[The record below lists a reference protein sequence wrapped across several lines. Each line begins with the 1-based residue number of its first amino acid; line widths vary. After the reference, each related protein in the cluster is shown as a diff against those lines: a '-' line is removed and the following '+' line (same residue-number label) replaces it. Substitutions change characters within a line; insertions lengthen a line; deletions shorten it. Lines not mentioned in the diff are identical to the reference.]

1 MRYSTK
7 TRRLAGSAIVA
18 AAFITTGAA
27 SAQEATIAFSAGEL
41 GVSSYNPVT
50 ATLLNTA
57 NALIYDRLVEQ
68 DADQS
73 YYPHLA
79 TSWEESAD
87 GMTWTFNLRAG
98 VMFQD
103 GTPFN
108 AQSIADWIP
117 DFQGTENNYLVDAI
131 DAVEVID
138 DLTVKFVMKRPEP
151 NLLYN
156 LASTYMG
163 VPSAAAFDRLG
174 EDYGVVEAVGT
185 GPFKLDSFAI
195 GLETV
200 LVRNDDYAWASELSE
215 NQGAAY
221 LERITFREIP
231 DQSTAFLELKT
242 GGVDVLLGVPTDFL
256 KILKEEPSVA
266 VIQMPGLGIK
276 YIPINVTAPP
286 FDDILVRQATV
297 LAVDRESILNS
308 VYNGVGSVAENFLIA
323 SLPAADVD
331 PALNAT
337 YDPARAGE
345 LLDQAGWT
353 MGDDGIRTKDG
364 APLSVKLF
372 TQNSTDLTRL
382 TQVIQAQ
389 LKEIGMDA
397 VITVFDGSTIRDEYK
412 RNAHQLAV
420 REYDW
425 NNSDILDWFF
435 SGERL
440 GYPNVSMWKDV
451 EGQRLNDVA
460 MTQSAT
466 SEQRAANF
474 KAYHEYVLSQ
484 ALFAPIY
491 QPTINIA
498 YNSDAIVMP
507 EPIRGIRLRSQTVL
521 DMKVVE

>member
-1 MRYSTK
+1 MRYANK
-7 TRRLAGSAIVA
+7 TQLLSGSALFTA
-18 AAFITTGAA
+18 GFMAA
-27 SAQEATIAFSAGEL
+27 SAVFAQEATIAFATTEL
-41 GVSSYNPVT
+41 GVTSYNPVT

-57 NALIYDRLVEQ
+57 NSLIYDRLVEQ

-73 YYPHLA
+73 YKPHLA
-79 TSWEESAD
+79 TSWEESPD
-87 GMTWTFNLRAG
+87 GMAWTFNLRAG

-117 DFQGTENNYLVDAI
+117 DYRGTSNEYLIDAI
-131 DAVEVID
+131 ESVEVID
-138 DLTVKFVMKRPEP
+138 DLTVKFVMKRPES

-174 EDYGVVEAVGT
+174 ENYGVSEAVGT
-185 GPFKLDSFAI
+185 GPFKLDEFSI

-215 NQGAAY
+215 NQGPAY
-221 LERITFREIP
+221 LEKITFREIP

-256 KILKEEPSVA
+256 EILAQEPNITA
-266 VIQMPGLGIK
+266 IQMPGLGIK
-276 YIPINVTAPP
+276 YMPINVTAPP

-297 LAVDRESILNS
+297 LAVDQESILNS
-308 VYNGVGSVAENFLIA
+308 VYKGVGSVANNFLI
-323 SLPAADVD
+323 STLPAADVD
-331 PALNAT
+331 PSLNVS
-337 YDPARAGE
+337 YDPVRANE
-345 LLDQAGWT
+345 LLDQAGWV

-364 APLSVKLF
+364 APLSVTLY
-372 TQNSTDLTRL
+372 TQNTTDFKRL
-382 TQVIQAQ
+382 SQVVQAQ

-440 GYPNVSMWKDV
+440 GYPNVSMWKD
-451 EGQRLNDVA
+451 EKGQELNDVA
-460 MTQSAT
+460 MEQSAT
-466 SEQRAANF
+466 SEQRIANF
-474 KAYHEYVLSQ
+474 KAYHEYILSQ
-484 ALFAPIY
+484 YLFAPIY

-498 YNSDAIVMP
+498 YNSDAVVLP
-507 EPIRGIRLRSQTVL
+507 EVIRGIRFRSQTAL
-521 DMKVVE
+521 DMKVAE